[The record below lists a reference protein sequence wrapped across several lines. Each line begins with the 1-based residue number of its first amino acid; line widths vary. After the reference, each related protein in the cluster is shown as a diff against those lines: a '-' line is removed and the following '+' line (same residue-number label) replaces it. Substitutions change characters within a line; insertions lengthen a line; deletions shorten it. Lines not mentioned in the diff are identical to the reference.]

1 MNKASDFIRKLDPE
15 LADFLDEELSKYPEM
30 PDCFND
36 YDYIPT
42 QDELKIYNEEQLEY
56 LQMSANIDESDAIYD
71 GGELYEKLHKR
82 NVKIRKMIQEELKR
96 RNEI

>member
-1 MNKASDFIRKLDPE
+1 MNKASDFIRDLDPE
-15 LADFLDEELSKYPEM
+15 LAEFLDEELANYPEM

-42 QDELKIYNEEQLEY
+42 QDELMIYNEEQLEY
-56 LQMSANIDESDAIYD
+56 LQMSVNIDESDALFD
-71 GGELYEKLHKR
+71 GGELYEKLRER
-82 NVKIRKMIQEELKR
+82 NIKIKKMIQEELKR

>member
-1 MNKASDFIRKLDPE
+1 MSKASDFIRDLDPE

-36 YDYIPT
+36 CDYIPT
-42 QDELKIYNEEQLEY
+42 QDELKTYNEEQLNY

-71 GGELYEKLHKR
+71 GGELYEKLHQR
-82 NVKIRKMIQEELKR
+82 NIKIRKMVQEELKR

>member
-1 MNKASDFIRKLDPE
+1 MNKASDFIRNLDPE

-30 PDCFND
+30 PDCFSD

-42 QDELKIYNEEQLEY
+42 QDDLKLYNEEQLEY

-71 GGELYEKLHKR
+71 GGELYEKLRKR

>member
-1 MNKASDFIRKLDPE
+1 MNKASDFIRDLDPE

-82 NVKIRKMIQEELKR
+82 NVEIRKMIQEELKR

>member
-1 MNKASDFIRKLDPE
+1 MKASDFIRDLDPE

-82 NVKIRKMIQEELKR
+82 NVEIRKMIQEELKR